1 MNILKGLLTFI
12 LAMSLSNCSYE
23 LDKTTVPKNLIPK
36 DSFTLILYDV
46 MLLESY
52 YKVNDLDFHSFQL
65 NVQEG
70 IQPIFDKHQI
80 DSARFAESM
89 DYYSKKQEILM
100 EIYNTIQD
108 SLTLQ
113 SVPYQLE

>member
-1 MNILKGLLTFI
+1 MKILKGFLVFV
-12 LAMSLSNCSYE
+12 LAISVSNCSYE
-23 LDKTTVPKNLIPK
+23 LDKTTVPTDLIPK
-36 DSFTLILYDV
+36 DSFTTMLYDI

-52 YKVNDLDFHSFQL
+52 YKVNDLDFNSFQI
-65 NVQEG
+65 NVQKG

-80 DSARFAESM
+80 DSTRFAVSM
-89 DYYSKKQEILM
+89 DYYSKKQELLM

-113 SVPYQLE
+113 AVPYELD